1 RKSSSFINARE
12 KNHPKMISS
21 AEVTEH
27 DSLETGAWNVL
38 YHIGRLNEES
48 NTAQQEVALDDPY
61 QSDPIRQPTLLVVSE
76 KPYIGEI
83 PTEVLCDDYLTPNE
97 RHFVRNHMPVP
108 AIDDNDYRLT
118 LSGKGVRDVSLSLM
132 DLKHKFKKHTVVA
145 TLQCAGNRGNDMSKV
160 KAIPGLN
167 VGSGL
172 ISTAQWGGA
181 LLKDILEDAGL
192 DDEAIE
198 SLDIEH
204 VQFEALDFDMTGTSY
219 GASIPISKA
228 MDRKGDVMLAYEMNG
243 EDLSLDHGYPV
254 RVIVPGVAACRSVK
268 WLGKIIVSDKESES
282 FWQQNKYRG
291 FPPNTDT
298 KSSEFNLSPSI
309 QEFPVT
315 SVVCHPKENQSFS
328 RQNDECIP
336 MTERLRVERRRTFY
350 HQG

>member
-1 RKSSSFINARE
+1 MA
-12 KNHPKMISS
+12 
-21 AEVTEH
+21 
-27 DSLETGAWNVL
+27 
-38 YHIGRLNEES
+38 
-48 NTAQQEVALDDPY
+48 
-61 QSDPIRQPTLLVVSE
+61 
-76 KPYIGEI
+76 
-83 PTEVLCDDYLTPNE
+83 
-97 RHFVRNHMPVP
+97 
-108 AIDDNDYRLT
+108 
-118 LSGKGVRDVSLSLM
+118 
-132 DLKHKFKKHTVVA
+132 
-145 TLQCAGNRGNDMSKV
+145 KV
-160 KAIPGLN
+160 KAIPGI
-167 VGSGL
+167 GSQAGM

-192 DDEAIE
+192 EDEEIE
-198 SLDIEH
+198 SLGVEH

-219 GASIPISKA
+219 GVSIAISKA
-228 MDRKGDVMLAYEMNG
+228 MDRKGDVLLAYEMNG
-243 EDLSLDHGYPV
+243 EDLPLDHGYPV

-336 MTERLRVERRRTFY
+336 MKGYAWSGGGRSIIRVDISVDGGKTWTVANLKRQEQPRGRQWAWTFWECDVTIPVGVNKLQVVCKAVDSSYNDGREDPAQGVEFPKPFLVMTKARQAPGQRVIEDWERKNLGSYYIVLVCLY
-350 HQG
+350 Q